1 MQTIIKSIDKNNI
14 NIEDIDTA
22 ADILR
27 SGGLVAFPTETVY
40 GLGADALSE
49 KAVEK
54 IFIAKGRPSD
64 NPLIVHV
71 SNTDMVKGLVKEI
84 PELALKL
91 MERFWPGPLTLIMEK
106 SSFVPEVI
114 TAGLNTVAVRMPSHP
129 IALKV
134 IERSGVP
141 VAAPS
146 ANISG
151 RPSPTEARHVIE
163 DLLEKVEMIIDGGSS
178 QIGLESTVLDVTVSP
193 PMILRPGGVTLEQ
206 LKEFAGKVDVDK
218 AILTNHNGDIR
229 PKAPGMKYTHYSPK
243 ADVII
248 IEGNIDSCVEKI
260 RELAE
265 DYIEKNVSVGI
276 LATKQTKDRYPS
288 GIVKSLGDR
297 EKPETIASNLFKVL
311 RDLDSEGV
319 GVILAEAIEY
329 EGVGLA
335 VMNRMKK
342 AAGYNIIKV

>member
-1 MQTIIKSIDKNNI
+1 MKTIIKSIDKNNI
-14 NIEDIDTA
+14 DIKDIDEA
-22 ADILR
+22 ASILR
-27 SGGLVAFPTETVY
+27 EGGLVAFPTETVY
-40 GLGADALSE
+40 GLGAKALDH
-49 KAVEK
+49 KAVGK
-54 IFIAKGRPSD
+54 IFSAKGRPSD

-71 SNTDMVKGLVKEI
+71 SDVDMVKGLVKEI
-84 PELALKL
+84 PRLALKL
-91 MERFWPGPLTLIMEK
+91 MEEFWPGPLTLIMEK
-106 SSFVPEVI
+106 SSSVPEII
-114 TAGLNTVAVRMPSHP
+114 TAGLNTVAVRMPAHP

-151 RPSPTEARHVIE
+151 RPSPTEAVHVIE
-163 DLLEKVEMIIDGGSS
+163 DLMEKVEMIIDGGSS

-206 LKEFAGKVDVDK
+206 LKEFVGEVDIDK
-218 AILTNHNGDIR
+218 AILANYQDDVK
-229 PKAPGMKYTHYSPK
+229 PKSPGMKYTHYSPK

-248 IEGNIDSCVEKI
+248 IEGNIKACVEKI

-265 DYIEKNVSVGI
+265 DYVKKGVAVGI
-276 LATKQTKDRYPS
+276 LATEQTKERYTI

-297 EKPETIASNLFKVL
+297 ERPDTIASNLFKGL
-311 RDLDSEGV
+311 RCLDNEGV
-319 GVILAEAIEY
+319 GVILAEAVEY
-329 EGVGLA
+329 GGVGLA

-342 AAGYNIIKV
+342 AAGYNIVKV